1 MGMVLEVRAV
11 APFYKNGFVV
21 GCDRTHD
28 AIVIDPGDEA
38 EQLIDAARHHSLTVR
53 YILLTHAHV
62 DHITGVGRAK
72 SAFKAPVYLHRDDLP
87 FYEHAVEQGQMFGL
101 TVRQPPPVD
110 VFYDESPIRF
120 GDYEVRVHHTPGHCP
135 GGVCLEVIQKG
146 GRGKGE
152 GGSGGGGRG
161 DREAVPHLFVGDT
174 LFAGTIGRTDLPG
187 GNYDVLMRSITQVLF
202 ALGDDA
208 TVHPGHGPDTTIH
221 HERTRNP
228 FVLAYLASKP

>member
-1 MGMVLEVRAV
+1 MILEVRAV
-11 APFYKNGFVV
+11 APFYKNGFVL

-28 AIVIDPGDEA
+28 AIVIDPGDEV
-38 EQLIDAARHHSLTVR
+38 EQLIDAARRHSLTVR
-53 YILLTHAHV
+53 HILLTHAHV
-62 DHITGVGRAK
+62 DHITGVGPAK
-72 SAFKAPVYLHRDDLP
+72 SAFNAPVYLHRDDSP

-135 GGVCLEVIQKG
+135 GGVCLEVIRKG
-146 GRGKGE
+146 G
-152 GGSGGGGRG
+152 S
-161 DREAVPHLFVGDT
+161 VPHLFVGDT
-174 LFAGTIGRTDLPG
+174 LFAGSIGRTDLPG
-187 GNYDVLMRSITQVLF
+187 GNYEVLMRSITQILF

-208 TVHPGHGPDTTIH
+208 TVHPGHGPDTTIY

-228 FVLAYLASKP
+228 FVLDYVASKA